1 MSIWYELTP
10 LDTLFFRGS
19 EPMEAGQLTSEALFP
34 PPVSVLQ
41 GALRTELL
49 RQKGISFKE
58 YKKGENIPVPV
69 LEAIGRCGETAPF
82 CVTGLLIKYKE
93 RLFAPAPSAWFVDL
107 EKKPKNG
114 ADFKGAEILRPR
126 QLRADNPLNMRVS
139 CGTAP
144 LVAARHE
151 ALSLAGYWV
160 DHTLLASPPKKLGA
174 EDVLFAAELFQLEHR
189 TGIAMDANRKV
200 EPGRIYSSAHIRLH
214 EDVRL
219 VVGINR
225 DLGLDSSGIMRL
237 GGEQRVCAYAQC
249 AEPKLPGGQASQY
262 MTLTPL
268 TLTVDMME
276 HVLCASKPQ
285 ILAGWDLGVG
295 FHKPTTAWLPAGA
308 IVTKAFNASCIPF
321 SM

>member
-1 MSIWYELTP
+1 MSVWYELTP

-49 RQKGISFKE
+49 RQKKISFAA

-69 LEAIGRCGETAPF
+69 LEAIGRCGEDAPF
-82 CVTGLLIKYKE
+82 AMAGVLIKRGE
-93 RLFAPAPSAWFVDL
+93 RLYAPAPAAWFVDL
-107 EKKPKNG
+107 PKKPKRG
-114 ADFKGAEILRPR
+114 ADFVGAEILRPTP
-126 QLRADNPLNMRVS
+126 LEVDNALGMRVS
-139 CGTAP
+139 CGAAP
-144 LVAARHE
+144 LVAAQHE
-151 ALSLAGYWV
+151 AQSLAGYWV
-160 DHTLLASPPKKLGA
+160 DHTLLSTPPKKFGA
-174 EDVLFAAELFQLEHR
+174 KDVVFASELFHLEHR

-200 EPGRIYSSAHIRLH
+200 EQGRIYSSAHIRLH

-219 VVGINR
+219 VIGISR
-225 DLGLDSSGIMRL
+225 DLGLDSSGIIRL

-249 AEPKLPGGQASQY
+249 AAPKLPGGQASQY

-268 TLTVDMME
+268 PLTVDMVE

-295 FHKPTTAWLPAGA
+295 FHKPTTTWLPAGA

-321 SM
+321 IK